1 VLRLDFVQTAWTF
14 ELRMGLTYFRRLSED
29 SYLYRFIS
37 FVQHK
42 MANILMVFDEYAF
55 LTTGK
60 HLDK

>member
-1 VLRLDFVQTAWTF
+1 
-14 ELRMGLTYFRRLSED
+14 MGLTYFRRLSED